1 LTNVPYL
8 PLFRAIR
15 HVIKSKRAAMRSSN
29 GGFLSTGPVYSLLA
43 IYMPLTILAALIF
56 ILETIMAAD
65 LPAAVIMLCAV
76 ISGISA
82 SIYCDFM
89 KDDKSSRTAANIR
102 GAIII
107 IFVCYIT
114 SSALN
119 IAIPWKEKLLPD
131 FYNLL
136 PSFGA
141 LFIWINVISLKQ
153 LFSSYR
159 NFIIN
164 TEIYRG
170 EKLRE
175 VFFEDTG
182 LLYYND
188 ENINKAERNYFLQLF
203 IIAFL
208 VIICGALKKNL
219 SFAVYSLLAVI
230 FLSGICIIGFFGII
244 KTEHYYAGEGLALS
258 TSGRIKRILAM
269 IIITLLCFIF
279 ALLFSSDKNLLSFS
293 YITGFFV
300 WLFSL
305 FDRPKRRIERTINSE
320 EITYPESP
328 QEFMTF
334 EEMPVSPI
342 ISLIIKYF
350 IIIMKYGLI
359 ILIAAGF
366 IRFMI
371 SPFINRGDVS
381 EKMPF
386 YRRFFYIIAE
396 WFSGVLSAIKT
407 FFTELKEGRD
417 VFKLRKYSAEE
428 IRRTAETIFGAYS
441 PAKKSDMRQSVTLFA
456 QLIIWGNDIRNVVWK
471 PNLAPAEYCA
481 ILSAAHTPENAPNG
495 ELIKYD
501 EEIIRCGELFEKALY
516 SAEVLSDM
524 ERSEFKNL
532 VEEITS
538 SDY

>member
-1 LTNVPYL
+1 
-8 PLFRAIR
+8 
-15 HVIKSKRAAMRSSN
+15 MRSSDSRIA

-56 ILETIMAAD
+56 LLQAMMTAD
-65 LPAAVIMLCAV
+65 LPVAVIMLCAI

-82 SIYCDFM
+82 SIYRDFM
-89 KDDKSSRTAANIR
+89 KDDKSSRIAANIR

-107 IFVCYIT
+107 MAVCYII

-119 IAIPWKEKLLPD
+119 FTIPLKEKFLPD

-164 TEIYRG
+164 TEIYKG

-182 LLYYND
+182 LLYYNN
-188 ENINKAERNYFLQLF
+188 ENINKAERNYFIQLF
-203 IIAFL
+203 SVALL
-208 VIICGALKKNL
+208 VIICGALKINL
-219 SFAVYSLLAVI
+219 SFALYSLLAVI
-230 FLSGICIIGFFGII
+230 FLSGICITGFFGII

-258 TSGRIKRILAM
+258 PSGRNKRLLAM
-269 IIITLLCFIF
+269 IIITLLCFTF
-279 ALLFSSDKNLLSFS
+279 AVLFSSNKNLLSFS
-293 YITGFFV
+293 LILRFFA

-305 FDRPKRRIERTINSE
+305 IDRSPRRIERTINSE
-320 EITYPESP
+320 ETTYPEAP
-328 QEFMTF
+328 QEFMPF
-334 EEMPVSPI
+334 EEIPASPI
-342 ISLIIKYF
+342 ISVIVKYF
-350 IIIMKYGLI
+350 VIIMKYALI
-359 ILIAAGF
+359 ILIAVGF
-366 IRFMI
+366 IGFMI
-371 SPFINRGDVS
+371 SPFINRGNVP

-396 WFSGVLSAIKT
+396 WFKGLLSAIKT
-407 FFTELKEGRD
+407 FFTELKEGRS
-417 VFKLRKYSAEE
+417 VFKLRKYSDEE
-428 IRRTAETIFGAYS
+428 IRRTAEILYSAYS
-441 PAKKSDMRQSVTLFA
+441 PAKKSDMRQSITLFA
-456 QLIIWGNDIRNVVWK
+456 RLIIWGNDIRNVVWK
-471 PNLAPAEYCA
+471 PNLAPGEYCA
-481 ILSAAHTPENAPNG
+481 ILAATHITENTPD
-495 ELIKYD
+495 ELKKRD

-516 SAEVLSDM
+516 SAEVFSET
-524 ERSEFKNL
+524 ERDEFKNL

-538 SDY
+538 SQY